1 MSPASDQSQTQ
12 TWWEHTFDMYLA
24 RWIIYRQP
32 WSLCSYKFYGVKSC
46 FLNIY
51 ILVSFYS
58 FPCSHNCRST
68 TIFIITTII
77 ITHSFSDEV
86 GRVSHTACS
95 SDNFHLMNYWKT
107 PPLLFQSRLCLPWAL
122 LFIIPSARTP
132 PFIPSVVED
141 PFSKWLNY
149 WWNSYDA
156 GVQSGSLCKTHKPDS
171 TFCWIWTFVHACDKI
186 RRFCVSLRKI
196 YQIFNSKSQSRS
208 PLTPITNFSKIALCF
223 CLYRHALSR
232 DGNKKKI
239 KYSHFNKNAEENS
252 CQGWILLC
260 RGQHGGQ
267 MAQSSGFKGQL
278 GHMQIRGS
286 DGPNELC
293 ICE

>member
-68 TIFIITTII
+68 TIFIIATII

-107 PPLLFQSRLCLPWAL
+107 PPLLFQSRLCLSWAL

-156 GVQSGSLCKTHKPDS
+156 GVQSGRVWKTHKPDS
-171 TFCWIWTFVHACDKI
+171 TFCWIWTFVRACDKI

-208 PLTPITNFSKIALCF
+208 PLTAKMYFSKIALCF
-223 CLYRHALSR
+223 CLYRWHCLAELHALSR
-232 DGNKKKI
+232 DGNKK
-239 KYSHFNKNAEENS
+239 N
-252 CQGWILLC
+252 
-260 RGQHGGQ
+260 
-267 MAQSSGFKGQL
+267 
-278 GHMQIRGS
+278 QI
-286 DGPNELC
+286 
-293 ICE
+293 

>member
-77 ITHSFSDEV
+77 VTHSLSVMKWDEFPIRPV
-86 GRVSHTACS
+86 HLTTFILWIIEKRPPCYSSHAFVYPGLSCLSFRVLA
-95 SDNFHLMNYWKT
+95 F
-107 PPLLFQSRLCLPWAL
+107 
-122 LFIIPSARTP
+122 P

-156 GVQSGSLCKTHKPDS
+156 WVQSGSLWKTHKPDS

-186 RRFCVSLRKI
+186 RRFCVSLI
-196 YQIFNSKSQSRS
+196 
-208 PLTPITNFSKIALCF
+208 
-223 CLYRHALSR
+223 
-232 DGNKKKI
+232 
-239 KYSHFNKNAEENS
+239 ENIS
-252 CQGWILLC
+252 NI
-260 RGQHGGQ
+260 
-267 MAQSSGFKGQL
+267 
-278 GHMQIRGS
+278 
-286 DGPNELC
+286 
-293 ICE
+293 